1 LLRAGNCSSSFGRD
15 GSPQAF
21 SILGGKYGVENDE
34 KAEAGQQ
41 CIVGGG
47 TAEREEG
54 VKDWG
59 HAVERIEGGRK
70 KPRIT
75 R

>member
-1 LLRAGNCSSSFGRD
+1 
-15 GSPQAF
+15 
-21 SILGGKYGVENDE
+21 VENDE

-47 TAEREEG
+47 PAEREEG